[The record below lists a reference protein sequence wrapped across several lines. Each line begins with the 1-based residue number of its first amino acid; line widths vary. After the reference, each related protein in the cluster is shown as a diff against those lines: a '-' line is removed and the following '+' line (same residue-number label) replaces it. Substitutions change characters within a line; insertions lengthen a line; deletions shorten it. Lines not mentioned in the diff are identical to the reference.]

1 MAVLRIAILAGL
13 GGLLFGYDTG
23 VISGAAGQIET
34 AFAVG
39 DLGLE
44 LVVGS
49 VLGGA
54 IIGAIAAGWV
64 AGRVGRR
71 GAILIAAALF
81 ALGAIVSAFAPNVGV
96 LIGARVVVG
105 LGIGLTSVAVP
116 MYISE
121 TSPPARRGALVS
133 LYQFAITIGI
143 LVATLV
149 DEAFVDVSDGWRW
162 DLGLAVVAA
171 GVLALGMAGAPE
183 SPRYLVEH
191 GLSERA
197 RGVLAGL
204 LPADEV
210 DGTLRDI
217 QTQISTESRGSW
229 RDLLAPSLRAML
241 IVGVVMAAVQQF
253 TGINTV
259 IYYDVDI
266 FERAGIVDASGAI
279 WAAVAVALAN
289 VFSTLIAIRYVD
301 RLGRRPLLMLGLGG
315 MAISLVVLGGAFL
328 FEGDVAS
335 TLSIVSLM
343 AYVICFAFSLGPIV
357 WVLISEIYPQAV
369 RGPAMSF
376 ATMVNWASN
385 LLVALTFLTLL
396 DTLGESATF
405 WLYAGICVLAIVF
418 VYTKVPETKGKTLEQ
433 IAADTASVRTAP
445 ASPGDADRG

>member
-1 MAVLRIAILAGL
+1 MRTL
-13 GGLLFGYDTG
+13 G
-23 VISGAAGQIET
+23 
-34 AFAVG
+34 
-39 DLGLE
+39 
-44 LVVGS
+44 
-49 VLGGA
+49 
-54 IIGAIAAGWV
+54 
-64 AGRVGRR
+64 
-71 GAILIAAALF
+71 
-81 ALGAIVSAFAPNVGV
+81 
-96 LIGARVVVG
+96 
-105 LGIGLTSVAVP
+105 
-116 MYISE
+116 
-121 TSPPARRGALVS
+121 
-133 LYQFAITIGI
+133 
-143 LVATLV
+143 
-149 DEAFVDVSDGWRW
+149 
-162 DLGLAVVAA
+162 
-171 GVLALGMAGAPE
+171 
-183 SPRYLVEH
+183 
-191 GLSERA
+191 
-197 RGVLAGL
+197 
-204 LPADEV
+204 
-210 DGTLRDI
+210 DI

-289 VFSTLIAIRYVD
+289 VLSTLIAIRYVD

-445 ASPGDADRG
+445 ASPGDADHG

>member
-1 MAVLRIAILAGL
+1 
-13 GGLLFGYDTG
+13 
-23 VISGAAGQIET
+23 
-34 AFAVG
+34 
-39 DLGLE
+39 
-44 LVVGS
+44 

-54 IIGAIAAGWV
+54 IIGAITAGWV

-71 GAILIAAALF
+71 GAIA
-81 ALGAIVSAFAPNVGV
+81 SAFAPSAGV
-96 LIGARVVVG
+96 LIAARVVVG

-133 LYQFAITIGI
+133 LYQLAITIGI

-149 DEAFVDVSDGWRW
+149 DEAFVDVSGGWRW

-183 SPRYLVEH
+183 SPRYLAEH
-191 GLSERA
+191 GFPERA
-197 RGVLAGL
+197 RDVLAGL
-204 LPADEV
+204 LPADKVEP
-210 DGTLRDI
+210 TLGGI
-217 QTQISTESRGSW
+217 QTQISTESGGSW

-241 IVGVVMAAVQQF
+241 IVAVVMAAVQQF

-289 VFSTLIAIRYVD
+289 VLSTLIAIRYVD
-301 RLGRRPLLMLGLGG
+301 RLGRRPLLMLGLDG

-335 TLSIVSLM
+335 TLSIVSLV

-405 WLYAGICVLAIVF
+405 WLYAGICILAIVF
-418 VYTKVPETKGKTLEQ
+418 VYSKVPETKGKTLEQ
-433 IAADTASVRTAP
+433 IAADTASVGTA
-445 ASPGDADRG
+445 AAFRGAGDLG